1 MAGTVTQ
8 LDEVRRAADLPG
20 EFITAKIIA
29 RDGECYHALSEQ
41 GKVMTCRKADSC
53 LLVPGVND
61 LVLLWRGGR
70 EAIFIF
76 GILIKESSSGSIQLP
91 QETMIGDEEG
101 TVTLR
106 GGKVLVEAAQEAAIV
121 APKVTQRGKEGEM
134 QFQHFLFSSS
144 RSYIKMDSVLV
155 IASKVRSQIGRITQ
169 RIRDSFR
176 RVERIDH
183 VRAAY
188 LDQEADV
195 RYSVRAGHA
204 AIIAEQEVKI
214 DGDKIHIG

>member
-1 MAGTVTQ
+1 MPEG
-8 LDEVRRAADLPG
+8 
-20 EFITAKIIA
+20 FITARIIA
-29 RDGECYHALSEQ
+29 CEGEVYRALSEQ
-41 GKVMTCRKADSC
+41 GRVMTCRRAASC
-53 LLVPGVND
+53 LLAPDVND
-61 LVLLWRGGR
+61 LALLWRGSR

-76 GILIKESSSGSIQLP
+76 GILVKESSSGRIDLP
-91 QETMIGDEEG
+91 GEAVIGNDEG
-101 TVTLR
+101 TIALR
-106 GGKVLVEAAQEAAIV
+106 SGKVLVEAAREV
-121 APKVTQRGKEGEM
+121 TMTAPKVMQGGEEGEM
-134 QFQHFLFSSS
+134 RFSRFLFSSS
-144 RSYIKMDSVLV
+144 RADMKMDSVLV
-155 IASKVRSQIGRITQ
+155 VASRVRSLVGRLTQ

-204 AIIAEQEVKI
+204 AITAEQEVKI